1 MEQAE
6 IAKVAV
12 SAATYS
18 IDKPYDYL
26 IPEPMLEKALPG
38 VRVMVPFGRGNRSC
52 EGVILAR
59 ETAPKRSNVKALE
72 SVLDDGPVLDSWG
85 VSLALWMRQR
95 YFCTMLSTARFAA

>member
-38 VRVMVPFGRGNRSC
+38 VRVMVPFGRGKPQLRGCDFWRGKPRRS
-52 EGVILAR
+52 
-59 ETAPKRSNVKALE
+59 AP
-72 SVLDDGPVLDSWG
+72 
-85 VSLALWMRQR
+85 M
-95 YFCTMLSTARFAA
+95 